1 MSMWIRLEK
10 PCRENSDLEFIAV
23 SIAALAVA
31 VALALNF
38 VDVPIP
44 ACNFHRLTGLPC
56 PGCGGTRA
64 SLLLSRLDM
73 FGAIEM
79 NPLVAVLGIT
89 CGLAAVYSII
99 VLAFRLQR
107 IRFRFSSDKEKLA
120 SWIAFTLI
128 ALANWAYLIAVGR

>member
-1 MSMWIRLEK
+1 MRIRLEK
-10 PCRENSDLEFIAV
+10 PARENSDLEIVAV
-23 SIAALAVA
+23 SVAALAVA

-44 ACNFHRLTGLPC
+44 ACNFHRLTGYPC

-64 SLLLSRLDM
+64 GLLLSRLDV

-99 VLAFRLQR
+99 VLTFRLPR
-107 IRFRFSSDKEKLA
+107 VRFGFSSDKERRTFWVAAVLV
-120 SWIAFTLI
+120 
-128 ALANWAYLIAVGR
+128 ALANWTYLIAVGR